1 MPAKPTGVW
10 GIDVGQCSFK
20 ALRLENRN
28 GEVVATAFDFI
39 EYPKMLG
46 QPDAD
51 PDALVREALERFLSR
66 NKVKGDLVA
75 IAAPGQTGLARFVKL
90 PPVEEKKIPDIVR
103 FEAKQQIP
111 FPLDEVVWDWQ
122 TTRRSEVAEGF
133 VENEIGLFALKR
145 DVVFKALQVFRDL
158 KVEVHL
164 VQMTPLAL
172 LNLAVYD
179 LLGRTGAADEA
190 PPEPDRDGKVPCL
203 VVLDMGTDSSNLV
216 ITDGYRI
223 IWQRPVPV
231 GGNHFTRVL
240 SKDFKLTFAKAEHLK
255 RNATKAE
262 DPRKVF
268 QSLRAVFTDFAGE
281 VSRSLG
287 YFSSQYRDAK
297 VERIVG
303 LGNGFR
309 LPGMQKFL
317 EQSLEV
323 PVERLSEYQKLKG
336 EEVTKAPTFFENVLT
351 FGVAYGLALQGLEL
365 SKVRTNLL
373 PPELHRERFIRAKK
387 PWLAAA
393 AAALLTGVTVYAISA
408 ADKLAKAQEL
418 KTREP
423 EIDRVLR
430 ESQDLERQ
438 ANQERE
444 ETLRAL
450 AAAEDIVR
458 GNRERANWV
467 LLHTFLNHCLPQPN
481 GQNIPPQFL
490 GKYWDTP
497 RREAQLAYLRQRQL
511 EERDQ
516 RYRLDRRHLLEI
528 NLQAAWCRYVSAQ
541 EAEAALNRVYNE
553 NTYGSDQFRN
563 QPDWQV
569 TEAQPPRLANP
580 PRKDG
585 WLIELH
591 AFTYHDK
598 GVEFILDTLVY
609 NLRDASKRQLPLPRD
624 AQEMARLLRNLLA
637 VERTREASPAGGG
650 APLVPG
656 QPPMGPGK
664 PPMAKPNPA
673 ETAASHPATTPTTP
687 MLEVGYVALFQ
698 HRVDIVAQHQT
709 KPFYKI
715 GRQIWLNGLLRGAG
729 GGEIGGGMPRPFPG
743 GGGGSAPGG
752 EGGLGPDVGGAGGRR
767 GQDWLG
773 LGRPI
778 GGGVLSGA
786 GGDAGPPGRP
796 GSGGEPPPE
805 KDAATRDLRPG
816 ELRRTEVVIIFYW
829 HEPRPTEA
837 TAQGS
842 PPGPAKPGG
851 PFGSG
856 SPSGAPGPAGGGA
869 PPPPPA
875 QQPKPPPGPG
885 GRFPN
890 IE

>member
-20 ALRLENRN
+20 ALRLENRD
-28 GEVVATAFDFI
+28 GEVVATAFDII
-39 EYPKMLG
+39 EYPKMLS

-66 NKVKGDLVA
+66 NKLKGDLVA
-75 IAAPGQTGLARFVKL
+75 LAVPGQTGLARFVKL

-103 FEAKQQIP
+103 YEAKQQIL

-122 TTRRSEVAEGF
+122 TTRRSEIAEGF

-145 DVVFKALQVFRDL
+145 DVVLKALQVFRDL
-158 KVEVHL
+158 KVEVHI

-179 LLGRTGAADEA
+179 FLGRSGGAEES

-203 VVLDMGTDSSNLV
+203 VVLDVGTDSSNLV

-223 IWQRPVPV
+223 IWQRPVPI

-287 YFSSQYRDAK
+287 YFSSHYRDAK

-317 EQSLEV
+317 EQTLEIR
-323 PVERLSEYQKLKG
+323 VERLAEFERLKG
-336 EEVTKAPTFFENVLT
+336 DEVIKAPTFHENILT

-365 SKVRTNLL
+365 AKIRTNLL

-393 AAALLTGVTVYAISA
+393 SAALLVGVTAYALSA
-408 ADKLAKAQEL
+408 ADKLAKAQAL
-418 KTREP
+418 KAREQ
-423 EIDRVLR
+423 EIANVLR
-430 ESQDLERQ
+430 KSQELTRLAELEREQ
-438 ANQERE
+438 
-444 ETLRAL
+444 TLSELRRTEA
-450 AAAEDIVR
+450 IIR

-467 LLHTFLNHCLPQPN
+467 LLHLFVNQCLPQPN
-481 GQNIPPQFL
+481 GQNIPSQFL
-490 GKYWDTP
+490 TKYWDTP
-497 RREAQLAYLRQRQL
+497 RREAQIAYLRQRQL

-516 RYRLDRRHLLEI
+516 RYRLDRRYLLEI
-528 NLQAAWCRYVSAQ
+528 NLQGMFCRYVSPQ
-541 EAEAALNRVYNE
+541 EAETVLNRIYHE

-563 QPDWQV
+563 QPDWQA
-569 TEAQPPRLANP
+569 TQTNPPRLSNP
-580 PRKDG
+580 PKKDG

-598 GVEFILDTLVY
+598 GIEFILDTLVY
-609 NLRDASKRQLPLPRD
+609 NLRDQSKRRIQLPRD
-624 AQEMARLLRNLLA
+624 GVETAKLLESMMS
-637 VERTREASPAGGG
+637 VEHIRDAKPGSIFGLTPGAPNPPGGSWEKPPAKPLGSESTGSSPASG
-650 APLVPG
+650 
-656 QPPMGPGK
+656 
-664 PPMAKPNPA
+664 
-673 ETAASHPATTPTTP
+673 PTTP
-687 MLEVGYVALFQ
+687 QLEVGYVALFQ
-698 HRVDIVAQHQT
+698 HRVDIVAQHQN

-715 GRQIWLNGLLRGAG
+715 GRQIWLNGLLRSSGERTPLGGQPFTGGA
-729 GGEIGGGMPRPFPG
+729 
-743 GGGGSAPGG
+743 GSAPGS
-752 EGGLGPDVGGAGGRR
+752 DVGMPQGSGDGWSRR
-767 GQDWLG
+767 GQDWVG

-778 GGGVLSGA
+778 GWAVA
-786 GGDAGPPGRP
+786 GGMGDLGGPARP
-796 GSGGEPPPE
+796 GVGGEPAPE
-805 KDAATRDLRPG
+805 KDAATRELRPG
-816 ELRRTEVVIIFYW
+816 ELRRTEAVIIFYW
-829 HEPRPTEA
+829 HEPRPTEVSV
-837 TAQGS
+837 QGQS
-842 PPGPAKPGG
+842 PGFVPAKPGAGFG
-851 PFGSG
+851 PAM
-856 SPSGAPGPAGGGA
+856 PQGAPGPVPGGA
-869 PPPPPA
+869 PPPPPPPPPS
-875 QQPKPPPGPG
+875 PKPGG
-885 GRFPN
+885 GRLP
-890 IE
+890 IDD